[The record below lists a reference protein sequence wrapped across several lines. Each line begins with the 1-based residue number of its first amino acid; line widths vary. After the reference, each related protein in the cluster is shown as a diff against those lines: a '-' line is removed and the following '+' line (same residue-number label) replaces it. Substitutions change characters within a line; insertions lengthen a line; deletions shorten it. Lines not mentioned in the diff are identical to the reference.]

1 MTPIPLASF
10 LAGSLL
16 TLLVPLGIFLAVTL
30 WYVQFI
36 KRVPET
42 PNVREPVEA
51 ATPDDA
57 ITQVEL

>member
-1 MTPIPLASF
+1 MTTIPLASF

-16 TLLVPLGIFLAVTL
+16 TLVVPLGIFLAVTL
-30 WYVQFI
+30 WYVRFI

-42 PNVREPVEA
+42 PHMREPVEA